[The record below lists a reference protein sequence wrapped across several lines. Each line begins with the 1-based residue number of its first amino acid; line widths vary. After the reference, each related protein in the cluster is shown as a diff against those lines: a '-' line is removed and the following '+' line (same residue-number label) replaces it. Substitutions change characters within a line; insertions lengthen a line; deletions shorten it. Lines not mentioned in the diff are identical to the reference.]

1 MTEQGLTYAE
11 QTKRN
16 LAQTYPKKKCCR
28 HALACGI
35 YLCSRSFAQQGS
47 ITEPQWLCELLS
59 HLSPKTDLYE
69 VGALFTG
76 EKTLSDLCRCEQ
88 CLPSF
93 LRGAFLCCATVTDP
107 ARGYHLEFSVSF
119 AQVLTLLSEAME
131 AAGFFPKQIRRR
143 GTHTVLYMK
152 DGETIADFFAYI
164 GAQKEAFS
172 LMNQKIER
180 DLRSRANRRTNCD
193 TANID
198 KMIQA
203 AQQQIEAIA
212 LLERHDLLRH
222 LPEGVQETA
231 RLRCEYPELPL
242 QELAALHQSPVTKS
256 GMNHR
261 LQKLIRMAD
270 ELSAPTQKEGT
281 L

>member
-1 MTEQGLTYAE
+1 VTEQSMTYAE
-11 QTKRN
+11 QTKRG
-16 LAQTYPKKKCCR
+16 LAKTYPKKKCCR

-35 YLCSRSFAQQGS
+35 YLCSRSFAQNGS
-47 ITEPQWLCELLS
+47 ITEPLWLCELLS
-59 HLSPKTDLYE
+59 HLSVGADLYE

-76 EKTLSDLCRCEQ
+76 EHTLSDLCRCEQ

-107 ARGYHLEFSVSF
+107 TRAYHLEFSVSF
-119 AQVLTLLSEAME
+119 SQVHALLIEAME
-131 AAGFFPKQIRRR
+131 AAGFAPKQIQRR
-143 GTHTVLYMK
+143 GAHTVLYFK
-152 DGETIADFFAYI
+152 DGEAIADFFAYI

-203 AQQQIEAIA
+203 AQSQIEAIA

-222 LPEGVQETA
+222 LPEPVQETA

-261 LQKLIRMAD
+261 LQKLIRMAE
-270 ELSAPTQKEGT
+270 ELSLPSEGGGT
-281 L
+281 V